1 MMKTEAKNQGR
12 IRPAAPVGPPEH
24 PEEETKGKSTRLTRR
39 RSARLL
45 LQIPLTVEIATS
57 LGQNLSQSTETIDVG
72 KHGGLIHLRQPVQ
85 AGIVLNIRLQDQGR
99 AARAKV
105 VRKYPSCDG
114 RGANVAFEILGDP
127 EFWGLD
133 FPPDGGW
140 LDRSSCE
147 LRTSHSQGPLV
158 GGKTTSGS
166 LAAGAS
172 RSAPLF
178 LPNDVVGGRY
188 RIARFLG
195 RGGMG
200 EVYAADDIELSERV
214 ALKVLVRSVA
224 ANPQVLG
231 CLKQEIH
238 LARKVTHPNVCRT
251 LEFGYHKSVTPAGV
265 GTKTPYLT
273 MEFLHGE
280 TLARRLARQGR
291 LPTQQALPLVT
302 QIAAALAAAHRAG
315 VVHRDLKPSNVMLVL
330 CEDGEHR
337 AVVTDFGLAARASGY
352 ESVVDLSSEASEVS
366 GTWAYMAPEQLLG
379 KQSTPAAD
387 LYALGVL
394 MFEMLTGTL
403 PFEAET
409 PLAAAFKRLQEPP
422 PSPRARLPELSPRW
436 EAAILRCLEPDPADR
451 FRSAVAL
458 LKLLRREEPMA
469 EGRASRR
476 RTMPSFCLAA

>member
-1 MMKTEAKNQGR
+1 MMKTETRNQGR
-12 IRPAAPVGPPEH
+12 IRPAAPVAPPEH
-24 PEEETKGKSTRLTRR
+24 PDEETKGKSPRPTRR

-57 LGQNLSQSTETIDVG
+57 PGQILSQRTETIDVG
-72 KHGGLIHLRQPVQ
+72 KYGGLIRLRQAVQ
-85 AGIVLNIRLQDQGR
+85 AGVVLNIRLQDR
-99 AARAKV
+99 CHAARARV

-114 RGANVAFEILGDP
+114 RGADVGFEILGDP
-127 EFWGLD
+127 GFWGLD
-133 FPPDGGW
+133 FPPDSGW
-140 LDRSSCE
+140 LNHSSCE
-147 LRTSHSQGPLV
+147 PRPSHSQAPSV
-158 GGKTTSGS
+158 GGNMPPV
-166 LAAGAS
+166 
-172 RSAPLF
+172 PLF
-178 LPNDVVGGRY
+178 LPNDVVDGRY
-188 RIARFLG
+188 RIARFMG

-214 ALKVLVRSVA
+214 ALKVLVRGVA

-251 LEFGYHKSVTPAGV
+251 LEFGYHKSITPEGV

-280 TLARRLARQGR
+280 TLASRLARQGR

-337 AVVTDFGLAARASGY
+337 AVVTDFGLAARASGH
-352 ESVVDLSSEASEVS
+352 ESVVDLSAGAGEVS

-379 KQSTPAAD
+379 KEPTPAAD

-394 MFEMLTGTL
+394 MFEMVTGTL

-409 PLAAAFKRLQEPP
+409 PLAAAFKRLQELP

-436 EAAILRCLEPDPADR
+436 EAAILRCLERDPADR
-451 FRSAVAL
+451 FRSAGAL
-458 LKLLRREEPMA
+458 LKLLHREKPVA
-469 EGRASRR
+469 KGRTPRR
-476 RTMPSFCLAA
+476 RSMPSFCMAA